1 MITEQAV
8 INSVGKNILTDRLAS
23 LTSHMFKCLILLK
36 MNREL
41 WDLNEATW
49 LIKMQQH
56 GKMSAEEAMD
66 YEANKNVVD
75 KVVE

>member
-1 MITEQAV
+1 
-8 INSVGKNILTDRLAS
+8 
-23 LTSHMFKCLILLK
+23 MFKCLILLK

-41 WDLNEATW
+41 WDLNEVTW
-49 LIKMQQH
+49 LTKMQQH
-56 GKMSAEEAMD
+56 DKMSAEEATD

>member
-1 MITEQAV
+1 
-8 INSVGKNILTDRLAS
+8 
-23 LTSHMFKCLILLK
+23 